1 MFMKITN
8 KLNKPAHA
16 RKSGAG
22 TVLAERCCMDLSSGG
37 NLNTKCVWENK
48 NDKRRIAGR
57 KTHALRSLDAGDGVP
72 SPGIRMERRQAG
84 GIQGTQVFR

>member
-1 MFMKITN
+1 MFRKITN

-22 TVLAERCCMDLSSGG
+22 TVRAARSCLGWPIGG
-37 NLNTKCVWENK
+37 KLNTKCAWENR
-48 NDKRRIAGR
+48 NDERRIAGR

-72 SPGIRMERRQAG
+72 PTGAELERGKAG
-84 GIQGTQVFR
+84 RI

>member
-1 MFMKITN
+1 MFRKITN

-22 TVLAERCCMDLSSGG
+22 TVRAARSCLDWSIGG

-48 NDKRRIAGR
+48 NDERRIAGR
-57 KTHALRSLDAGDGVP
+57 KTNPLRSLDTG
-72 SPGIRMERRQAG
+72 
-84 GIQGTQVFR
+84 